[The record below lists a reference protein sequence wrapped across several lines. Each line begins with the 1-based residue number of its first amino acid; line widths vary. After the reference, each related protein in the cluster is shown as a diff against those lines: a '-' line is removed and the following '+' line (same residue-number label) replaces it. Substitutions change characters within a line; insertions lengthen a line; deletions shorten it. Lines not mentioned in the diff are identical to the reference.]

1 MSMIMP
7 ILTLLTALSISAV
20 AIYYSIAGL
29 AAIFAAAA
37 IPIMIMGTVLEVG
50 KLVTASWLY
59 QNWKIA
65 PRAIKYYLTI
75 AVVVLMFITSM
86 GIFGYLSKA
95 HVEQTSQAT
104 GQVQEIKRIESEISR
119 LEGIVDRAEAKIEK
133 AENSTSNNDSQIQEQ
148 IDKEQETID
157 SAYTRIQP
165 AIDEQLAIIKVE
177 EEKAKDKTKP
187 YETELEKIDQDLINI
202 EKYIAND
209 QIKELQAMIG
219 AKPDGK
225 FGWRTRNAVT
235 EYKDSIKIRRVEL
248 LNKIEQIR
256 SETSS
261 VDIKEARAEIT
272 RLRQFAET
280 EIANANELISRLRE
294 KLGKDNSAEIDII
307 VNEQNDKIKVAGDE
321 IELLFD
327 KKYELETQ
335 YQKLEAEVGPL
346 KYIAEFIY
354 GEEAD
359 RDLLEAAVRWVII
372 TIIFVFDPLA
382 VLLLI
387 AANFSLRRRF
397 GKSWD
402 DMIDGVGPDLESYHK
417 ARAQKIADNI
427 PPDFEKQDVDV
438 SENVSYSIQEPLNVT
453 IKPEDITFN
462 DLDKEQEQKFK
473 EREQQEKEALE
484 EYSRKAREEDLD
496 TEKKRP
502 TN

>member
-1 MSMIMP
+1 
-7 ILTLLTALSISAV
+7 
-20 AIYYSIAGL
+20 
-29 AAIFAAAA
+29 
-37 IPIMIMGTVLEVG
+37 
-50 KLVTASWLY
+50 
-59 QNWKIA
+59 
-65 PRAIKYYLTI
+65 
-75 AVVVLMFITSM
+75 
-86 GIFGYLSKA
+86 
-95 HVEQTSQAT
+95 
-104 GQVQEIKRIESEISR
+104 
-119 LEGIVDRAEAKIEK
+119 
-133 AENSTSNNDSQIQEQ
+133 
-148 IDKEQETID
+148 
-157 SAYTRIQP
+157 
-165 AIDEQLAIIKVE
+165 
-177 EEKAKDKTKP
+177 
-187 YETELEKIDQDLINI
+187 
-202 EKYIAND
+202 
-209 QIKELQAMIG
+209 MIG

-462 DLDKEQEQKFK
+462 DLDKEQEFK

-484 EYSRKAREEDLD
+484 EYSRKARQEDLD
-496 TEKKRP
+496 TQKKRP

>member
-1 MSMIMP
+1 MP

-65 PRAIKYYLTI
+65 PRVIKYYLTI

-119 LEGIVDRAEAKIEK
+119 LEGIIDRAETKIEK

-148 IDKEQETID
+148 IDKEQERID

-165 AIDEQLAIIKVE
+165 AINEQLAIIKVE

-261 VDIKEARAEIT
+261 ADIKEARAEIT

-280 EIANANELISRLRE
+280 EISNANELISRLRE

-307 VNEQNDKIKVAGDE
+307 VNEQNSKIKVAGDE

-327 KKYELETQ
+327 KKYKLETQ

-473 EREQQEKEALE
+473 GREQQEKEALE